1 MNLGM
6 PEMIFIFLLAL
17 VIFGPKKLPELG
29 RQMGKFLAE
38 FKKASNDFK
47 NQLEVEMMNIELEE
61 RAKKQEV
68 ERAAA
73 DDSQKILPPEKPFDT
88 VIVPAPGAVSR
99 DFEPVPDEAAAPAEA
114 ALPPAE
120 TPVNGNA
127 RVVPDA

>member
-29 RQMGKFLAE
+29 RQLGKALAE

-61 RAKKQEV
+61 RAKQQET

-73 DDSQKILPPEKPFDT
+73 ESKRILPPEKPYET
-88 VIVPAPGAVSR
+88 LIVPAPGAVSR
-99 DFEPVPDEAAAPAEA
+99 ESFESTPEGSSAAADA
-114 ALPPAE
+114 ALPSAE
-120 TPVNGNA
+120 TPANGNA